1 LFAEQLSLTA
11 ATGAGPFHPD
21 KMPLDTDNDLLI
33 VNDAITPAVG
43 DISHLTG
50 RVLTGSGQPVRNA
63 VVEIWQVDH
72 KGSYIHTQ
80 GANRGGR
87 DGNFQGYGRFLT
99 GSTGE
104 YYFRTI
110 KPISYTLQRQFRAAH
125 IHIAVARN
133 GRRLVHDAD
142 RRQWTSRQREGLR
155 LQRPR
160 PARAADAAR
169 RLSARSRLGD
179 RRAGRELRHGATNR
193 LSSTES

>member
-99 GSTGE
+99 GSTGA

-110 KPISYTLQRQFRAAH
+110 KPISYTLQGQFRAAH

-133 GRRLVHDAD
+133 GRRLFTTQIGVNGHPDNAKDFVFNGLDPRARQTLLAD
-142 RRQWTSRQREGLR
+142 FQPVRGSAIGELAVNFDMVLR
-155 LQRPR
+155 T
-160 PARAADAAR
+160 A
-169 RLSARSRLGD
+169 
-179 RRAGRELRHGATNR
+179 
-193 LSSTES
+193 